1 MNTYLYDDIINL
13 PHHVSKTRKPM
24 PMEERAAQFAPF
36 AALTGYGDEVKE
48 TVRLV
53 DNEIVLDEE
62 MKVFLDEKMSI
73 LAEHIKEC
81 PEVSVTYFIP
91 DCKKKGGKYET
102 ISGNLRMID
111 STHQLLIFTDKTKI
125 EITKIIELRS
135 NLFKDMV

>member
-24 PMEERAAQFAPF
+24 SMSDRAAQFAPF
-36 AALTGYGDEVKE
+36 AALTGYEDEVKE

-53 DNEIVLDEE
+53 DNEILLDEE
-62 MKVFLDEKMSI
+62 MKVLLDEKLNI

-91 DCKKKGGKYET
+91 DTKKKGGKYET
-102 ISGNLRMID
+102 ISGSLRMID
-111 STHQLLIFTDKTKI
+111 SVHQVLVFVDKTKI
-125 EITKIIELRS
+125 EISKIIELSS
-135 NLFKDMV
+135 NLFHNML